1 MLKTAII
8 LAGGFGTRLQSVVND
23 VPKPMAPINTQPF
36 LNYQLRYLKQQG
48 IEHIILSTGYLA
60 NVIKNY
66 YAHQFEGL
74 SISYAHEAEP
84 LGTGGAIRFAM
95 EQCNQENVLVLNG
108 DSFFD
113 VPILP
118 LYELHLTKKADV
130 TLALREV
137 PNAARY
143 GLIEYDENLRITAF
157 KEKSGVEKKG
167 TINAGI
173 YIIQLLTFLKHTP
186 AQQNFS
192 IEEHFFKTQLNNLYF
207 QGIGFDNYFID
218 IGIPQDYEQA
228 QHDFKR
234 FTYQ

>member
-23 VPKPMAPINTQPF
+23 VPKPMAPINGQPF

-48 IEHIILSTGYLA
+48 IQHIILSTGYLA
-60 NVIKNY
+60 DVIKNY

-74 SISYAHEAEP
+74 TISYAHEAEP

-95 EQCNQENVLVLNG
+95 EQCSQENVLVLNG

-113 VPILP
+113 IPILP
-118 LYELHLTKKADV
+118 LYELHQSKKAAA

-143 GLIEYDENLRITAF
+143 GLIEQNENKRITAF
-157 KEKSGVEKKG
+157 HEKSGLETKG
-167 TINAGI
+167 IINAGVYVI
-173 YIIQLLTFLKHTP
+173 TISNFFAHTP
-186 AQQNFS
+186 ANQNFS

-218 IGIPQDYEQA
+218 IGIPNDYKQA

-234 FTYQ
+234 FTY